1 MLVLFTIYLVK
12 LEYFDRHNSHNCIL
26 LRTDVVYNNTTI
38 GHATKK
44 TGSSYCAHLHRTN
57 GLLWMNN
64 IILEHLA
71 IWSTMTCFS
80 YLSLHMHEQSSLGVN
95 WVQTGKRRD
104 MEIENS
110 PGSQLK
116 PVVELQ
122 EAQEKAGRKKGG
134 WVTLPFIAGAYIWD
148 HLPCPFYDRFNLI
161 SVCRD
166 EETASDHIR
175 V

>member
-57 GLLWMNN
+57 GLLWMNY

-71 IWSTMTCFS
+71 VWSTMTCFS
-80 YLSLHMHEQSSLGVN
+80 YLSLHMHEQSSLQCELSPDWQKAGH
-95 WVQTGKRRD
+95 GDRELAGISAEASRRAAG
-104 MEIENS
+104 S
-110 PGSQLK
+110 PG
-116 PVVELQ
+116 E
-122 EAQEKAGRKKGG
+122 GRQKERRMGHPP
-134 WVTLPFIAGAYIWD
+134 LHRRCIYMRSSP
-148 HLPCPFYDRFNLI
+148 LSLLRSL
-161 SVCRD
+161 
-166 EETASDHIR
+166 
-175 V
+175 